1 METLNLLLQGLKEDQ
16 NKLSD
21 LEKTIELKRQCILNE
36 LNKENLKQYK
46 NDLATVS
53 FVERKTI
60 KYISKKEEVLNYL
73 QENKLEKYIEVVPE
87 QIIPESK
94 QINKSFEDDLKN
106 NVLHIEGVEVE
117 TKESPMIRFA

>member
-21 LEKTIELKRQCILNE
+21 LEKTIELKRLCILNE

-60 KYISKKEEVLNYL
+60 KYIAKKEEVLNYL
-73 QENKLEKYIEVVPE
+73 QENKLEKYIEVIPE

>member
-21 LEKTIELKRQCILNE
+21 LEKTIELKRLCILNE

-60 KYISKKEEVLNYL
+60 KYIAKKEEILNYL
-73 QENKLEKYIEVVPE
+73 QENKLEKYIEVIPE

-94 QINKSFEDDLKN
+94 QINKNFEDDLKN